1 VLQIRICVLF
11 LGLLLNFSPFIF
23 VKSIFAQSISCTS
36 CKDEWC
42 SSSTQVGIIN
52 QDNIITK
59 NYSVQVSFSCSGCSQ
74 YKLRIAYDDSLGKK
88 YIVEKNISDGDN
100 AQEINFQ
107 NLYVSDG
114 KILISFEVSSTSAS
128 GYQTLSF
135 FTCNIFYDDYPKRVS
150 GVRAFGKDRS
160 FSVQWDAVKDRD
172 IQKYVVY
179 VGYEGSCSAYT
190 FETNTNSIE
199 INNLGGKEVEN
210 GVRYCGFVRAVDYGG
225 KFSPDSDFFYV
236 VPYRSLEFGKSSPPD
251 ENVGC
256 VITYIFGRDSVFYSL
271 GMILKD
277 FLLRGIF
284 SREIVKL
291 YYDFSPK
298 FVNFLRVLS
307 RVFRSFF
314 SVQESRADE
323 PDEEWRWDGFFS
335 FGFKFGS
342 FVNAGKVGNSS
353 LFSLA
358 YSKRVFFA
366 DFTFSKKIF
375 SPFGVLP
382 FFISFDIAP
391 SYLRGKR
398 VAISDNNELL
408 RLDENYSSMFISFF
422 GVGIDLFADFV
433 QEQIVVPF
441 LSFRPS
447 AISFF
452 EYYDVGGKGVFGM
465 VFGWQVSGGFQIL
478 LDMFDRV
485 SESGLRTE
493 YGIKDTYLFFEFS
506 SANINLVRKKGAGF
520 LSLKRSNYFDFSSF
534 VFSAGVNLFY

>member
-1 VLQIRICVLF
+1 MLRRRIYALF
-11 LGLLLNFSPFIF
+11 LRLFLNFLLLAF
-23 VKSIFAQSISCTS
+23 VKFVFAQSISCTS

-42 SSSTQVGIIN
+42 SSSTQVGVIT
-52 QDNIITK
+52 QDSAITK

-74 YKLRIAYDDSLGKK
+74 YKLRVAYDDSFGKK
-88 YIVEKNISDGDN
+88 YLVEKNISDGDN
-100 AQEINFQ
+100 TQEINFQ
-107 NLYVSDG
+107 NLDVSDG
-114 KILISFEVSSTSAS
+114 KILMSFEVSSTSAS

-150 GVRAFGKDRS
+150 NVKAFGKDRS
-160 FSVQWDAVKDRD
+160 FLVQWDAVKDRD

-179 VGYEGSCSAYT
+179 AGYEGSCSAYT

-199 INNLGGKEVEN
+199 VNNLGGKEVEN
-210 GVRYCGFVRAVDYGG
+210 GVRYCGFVKAVDYGG

-236 VPYRSLEFGKSSPPD
+236 VPYKSLEFGKSSPPD

-256 VITYIFGRDSVFYSL
+256 VITYIFGRDSFFYSL
-271 GMILKD
+271 GIALRN

-284 SREIVKL
+284 GREIVKL
-291 YYDFSPK
+291 YYEFSPN
-298 FVNFLRVLS
+298 FVRFLRVLS
-307 RVFRSFF
+307 GVFRNFF
-314 SVQESRADE
+314 SVQESSADE
-323 PDEEWRWDGFFS
+323 PEEDWRWNGFFS
-335 FGFKFGS
+335 FGLKFSS
-342 FVNAGKVGNSS
+342 FGNAGKVGSSS

-358 YSKRVFFA
+358 YGKRVFFA
-366 DFTFSKKIF
+366 DFTFSKNLF

-382 FFISFDIAP
+382 VFISFDVAG

-408 RLDENYSSMFISFF
+408 RLDENYSSMLISLF

-433 QEQIVVPF
+433 EEQIVVPF

-452 EYYDVGGKGVFGM
+452 EYYDVGGRGVFGT
-465 VFGWQVSGGFQIL
+465 VFGWQISGGFQIL
-478 LDMFDRV
+478 LDMFDRI
-485 SESGLRTE
+485 SESGLRTD
-493 YGIKDTYLFFEFS
+493 YGIKDTYLFFGFS

-520 LSLKRSNYFDFSSF
+520 LSFKRSGYFDFSSF